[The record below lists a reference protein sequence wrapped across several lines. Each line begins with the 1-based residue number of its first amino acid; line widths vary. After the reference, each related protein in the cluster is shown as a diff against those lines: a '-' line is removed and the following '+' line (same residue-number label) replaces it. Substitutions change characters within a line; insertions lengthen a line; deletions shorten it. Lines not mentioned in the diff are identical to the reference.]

1 VLTPRTP
8 GVPFRTLARYQHP
21 DQLSLA
27 FRTNYSQRSVQLQL
41 TQESFMIVSDLLRT
55 PGLSLEFIVGEA
67 DGSSVESVFL
77 AERLF
82 ELMEAPGRSVV
93 VLGADACA
101 GAGRYHFDMA
111 LRMAASRD
119 VAAIILTR
127 APVGEA
133 TSTSLHTARRVGVA
147 LLRQTEPINL
157 AGLVVALEAGIRGSA
172 ELGLRRAAQAFQAM
186 STAQRDV
193 EDLVSDVAAAA
204 AADIVLTDQPDAELS
219 FPVEL
224 EAERNAWIVVRG
236 ATAQA
241 RPELV
246 LIGKALAD
254 RVAVATAASRRAE
267 ELPIRSRA
275 ELLSEMLD
283 GTSSVRSALL
293 RRARAMG
300 LPIDGWH
307 LAIRIEHANSEEL
320 WEDEVSAY
328 EGREHL
334 TRLLLDAVQSGGG
347 IWHTARASDAVI
359 LIRMYRQ
366 DPGPH
371 AVPEA
376 IKATDRAL
384 RAVSQQLARAVLYC
398 GVGTPHVGATGLINS
413 AAEARVAVAASRARN
428 RPNTAFD
435 SLGLRRTLIE
445 WYGSQ
450 NAREAVANVLE
461 PLDRLGG
468 KKAEEAIKTLH
479 VFLDA
484 RGSLSRAAEVLHLHR
499 NAVAY
504 RINRIFSQ
512 LEVDPEDP
520 DDWLLLELAC
530 RARRLG

>member
-1 VLTPRTP
+1 
-8 GVPFRTLARYQHP
+8 
-21 DQLSLA
+21 
-27 FRTNYSQRSVQLQL
+27 
-41 TQESFMIVSDLLRT
+41 MIVSDLLQT
-55 PGLSLEFIVGEA
+55 PGLSLERIGGEA
-67 DGSSVESVFL
+67 GGSNVESVFL

-82 ELMEAPGRSVV
+82 DLMEAPGRSVV

-101 GAGRYHFDMA
+101 GAERYHFDMA

-127 APVGEA
+127 PPVGGA
-133 TSTSLHTARRVGVA
+133 TSTSLHTAHRVGVA

-157 AGLVVALEAGIRGSA
+157 AGLVVALEARIRGSA
-172 ELGLRRAAQAFQAM
+172 ELALRRSVQAFQAM
-186 STAQRDV
+186 STAQRD
-193 EDLVSDVAAAA
+193 ENALVADVAAAA
-204 AADIVLTDQPDAELS
+204 SADIVLLIDQPDAGLS

-224 EAERNAWIVVRG
+224 ETGRSAWIVVRG
-236 ATAQA
+236 ATAEA

-254 RVAVATAASRRAE
+254 RVAVAAATARRAE

-283 GTSSVRSALL
+283 NTSGVRSELV
-293 RRARAMG
+293 RRARTIG

-307 LAIRIEHANSEEL
+307 LAVRIEHANSEEV

-328 EGREHL
+328 EGRERL
-334 TRLLLDAVQSGGG
+334 SRLLLDAVQSGGG
-347 IWHTARASDAVI
+347 TWHAARASDAVI
-359 LIRMYRQ
+359 LVRMYRK

-376 IKATDRAL
+376 MKAAERAL
-384 RAVSQQLARAVLYC
+384 RATSQQLARAVLYC
-398 GVGTPHVGATGLINS
+398 GVGTVHAGATGLVNS
-413 AAEARVAVAASRARN
+413 AAEARAAVAASRARN
-428 RPNTAFD
+428 RPSAATAFD

-484 RGSLSRAAEVLHLHR
+484 RGSLSRTAQALHLHR

-504 RINRIFSQ
+504 RIDRIFSQ
-512 LEVDPEDP
+512 LDVDRENP

>member
-1 VLTPRTP
+1 
-8 GVPFRTLARYQHP
+8 
-21 DQLSLA
+21 
-27 FRTNYSQRSVQLQL
+27 
-41 TQESFMIVSDLLRT
+41 MIVSDLLQT
-55 PGLSLEFIVGEA
+55 PGLSLERIVGDA
-67 DGSSVESVFL
+67 GGSSVESVFL

-82 ELMEAPGRSVV
+82 DLMDAPGRSVV
-93 VLGADACA
+93 VLSADACA
-101 GAGRYHFDMA
+101 GAERYHFDMA

-127 APVGEA
+127 APAGEA

-157 AGLVVALEAGIRGSA
+157 AALVVALEARIRGSA
-172 ELGLRRAAQAFQAM
+172 ELGLRRAVQAFQAM
-186 STAQRDV
+186 STAHPDV
-193 EDLVSDVAAAA
+193 DALVSDVAAAA

-224 EAERNAWIVVRG
+224 EGERNAWIVARG

-246 LIGKALAD
+246 LVGKALAD
-254 RVAVATAASRRAE
+254 RVAVAAAAARRAE

-283 GTSSVRSALL
+283 STSGARSALL

-307 LAIRIEHANSEEL
+307 LAVRIEHANSEEL

-328 EGREHL
+328 EGRERL

-347 IWHTARASDAVI
+347 IWHAARASDAVI
-359 LIRMYRQ
+359 LVCMYRK

-371 AVPEA
+371 AVPDA
-376 IKATDRAL
+376 MKAAGRAL
-384 RAVSQQLARAVLYC
+384 RATSQQLARAVLYC
-398 GVGTPHVGATGLINS
+398 GIGTAHAGATGLINS
-413 AAEARVAVAASRARN
+413 AAEARAAVAASRARN
-428 RPNTAFD
+428 RPNAATAFD

-445 WYGSQ
+445 WYASQ
-450 NAREAVANVLE
+450 DAREAVAKVLE

-468 KKAEEAIKTLH
+468 KKTEEAIKTLH

-504 RINRIFSQ
+504 RIDRIFSQ
-512 LEVDPEDP
+512 LKVDRENP

>member
-1 VLTPRTP
+1 
-8 GVPFRTLARYQHP
+8 
-21 DQLSLA
+21 
-27 FRTNYSQRSVQLQL
+27 
-41 TQESFMIVSDLLRT
+41 MIVSDLLQT
-55 PGLSLEFIVGEA
+55 PGLSLERIVGDA
-67 DGSSVESVFL
+67 GGSSVESVFL

-82 ELMEAPGRSVV
+82 DLMDAPGRSVV

-101 GAGRYHFDMA
+101 GAERYHFDMA

-127 APVGEA
+127 APAGEA

-157 AGLVVALEAGIRGSA
+157 AALVVALEARIRGSA
-172 ELGLRRAAQAFQAM
+172 ELGLRRAVKAFQAM
-186 STAQRDV
+186 SMAHEDV
-193 EDLVSDVAAAA
+193 DALVSDVAAAA

-224 EAERNAWIVVRG
+224 EAERNVWIVVRD

-246 LIGKALAD
+246 LVGKALAD
-254 RVAVATAASRRAE
+254 RVAVAAAAARRAE

-283 GTSSVRSALL
+283 TTSSARSALL

-307 LAIRIEHANSEEL
+307 LVVRIEHANSDEL

-328 EGREHL
+328 EGRERL

-347 IWHTARASDAVI
+347 TWHAARASDAVI
-359 LIRMYRQ
+359 LVRMHRM

-376 IKATDRAL
+376 MKAADRAL
-384 RAVSQQLARAVLYC
+384 RAASQLARAVLYC
-398 GVGTPHVGATGLINS
+398 GVGTAHVGASGLINS
-413 AAEARVAVAASRARN
+413 AAEARAAVAASRARN
-428 RPNTAFD
+428 RPNAATAFD

-450 NAREAVANVLE
+450 NAREAVAKVLE

-468 KKAEEAIKTLH
+468 KKAEEAVKTLH

-504 RINRIFSQ
+504 RIDRIFSQ
-512 LEVDPEDP
+512 LEVDRENP

>member
-1 VLTPRTP
+1 
-8 GVPFRTLARYQHP
+8 
-21 DQLSLA
+21 
-27 FRTNYSQRSVQLQL
+27 
-41 TQESFMIVSDLLRT
+41 MIVSDLLHT
-55 PGLSLEFIVGEA
+55 PGLRLERIDG
-67 DGSSVESVFL
+67 DGDGHGSSVESVFL

-82 ELMEAPGRSVV
+82 DVMDAPRRCVV
-93 VLGADACA
+93 VLTADACA
-101 GAGRYHFDMA
+101 GAERYHLDMA

-127 APVGEA
+127 APAGEA

-147 LLRQTEPINL
+147 LLRQTQPINL
-157 AGLVVALEAGIRGSA
+157 ADLVVALEAGIRGSA
-172 ELGLRRAAQAFQAM
+172 ELALRRAAQAFQAM
-186 STAQRDV
+186 SAPGGDL
-193 EDLVSDVAAAA
+193 DALVSGVAAAA
-204 AADIVLTDQPDAELS
+204 AAGIALTDSPDGELC

-224 EAERNAWIVVRG
+224 EPERNAWIVLRD
-236 ATAQA
+236 AAARA
-241 RPELV
+241 RPELA

-254 RVAVATAASRRAE
+254 RVAVAAAAARRAE

-283 GTSSVRSALL
+283 STSSVRSQLQ

-307 LAIRIEHANSEEL
+307 LAVRIEHANSEEL

-328 EGREHL
+328 EGRERL
-334 TRLLLDAVQSGGG
+334 TRLLLDAVQSRGQT
-347 IWHTARASDAVI
+347 WHTARASDAVV
-359 LIRMYRQ
+359 LIRMYRK
-366 DPGPH
+366 DPGPD

-376 IKATDRAL
+376 MNAAGSAL
-384 RAVSQQLARAVLYC
+384 RAAGQQLARAVLYC
-398 GVGTPHVGATGLINS
+398 GVGTAHVGATGLINS
-413 AAEARVAVAASRARN
+413 AAEARAAVAASRARN
-428 RPNTAFD
+428 RANAATAFD

-450 NAREAVANVLE
+450 NAREAVAKVLE

-468 KKAEEAIKTLH
+468 KKAEEAINTLH
-479 VFLDA
+479 VFLDV

-504 RINRIFSQ
+504 RIDRIFSR
-512 LEVDPEDP
+512 LEIDRENP

>member
-1 VLTPRTP
+1 
-8 GVPFRTLARYQHP
+8 
-21 DQLSLA
+21 
-27 FRTNYSQRSVQLQL
+27 
-41 TQESFMIVSDLLRT
+41 MIVSDLLQA
-55 PGLSLEFIVGEA
+55 PGLSLEFIAGDG

-82 ELMEAPGRSVV
+82 ELMDAPGRSVV

-101 GAGRYHFDMA
+101 GAERYHFDMA

-119 VAAIILTR
+119 VAAVILTR
-127 APVGEA
+127 TPAGEA

-157 AGLVVALEAGIRGSA
+157 AALVVAIEAVIRGSA
-172 ELGLRRAAQAFQAM
+172 ELGLRRAVQAFQAM
-186 STAQRDV
+186 SAAHRDV
-193 EDLVSDVAAAA
+193 EAMVSGVAAAA
-204 AADIVLTDQPDAELS
+204 AADIALTDQPDAGLS
-219 FPVEL
+219 FPAAL
-224 EAERNAWIVVRG
+224 EAEGNAWIVVRG
-236 ATAQA
+236 ASAQA

-246 LIGKALAD
+246 LVGKALAD

-283 GTSSVRSALL
+283 GTLSVRSALL

-334 TRLLLDAVQSGGG
+334 SRLLLDAAQSGGG
-347 IWHTARASDAVI
+347 TWHSTRASDAVI

-366 DPGPH
+366 DPGQH

-376 IKATDRAL
+376 LKTADRAL
-384 RAVSQQLARAVLYC
+384 RAVGQQHDRAVLYC
-398 GVGTPHVGATGLINS
+398 GVGTAHVGATGLINS

-428 RPNTAFD
+428 RPNAATAFD
-435 SLGLRRTLIE
+435 NLGLRRTLIE

-450 NAREAVANVLE
+450 NAREAVARVLE

-504 RINRIFSQ
+504 RMDRIFAQ
-512 LEVDPEDP
+512 LDVDREDP

>member
-1 VLTPRTP
+1 
-8 GVPFRTLARYQHP
+8 
-21 DQLSLA
+21 
-27 FRTNYSQRSVQLQL
+27 
-41 TQESFMIVSDLLRT
+41 MIVSDLLQT
-55 PGLSLEFIVGEA
+55 PGLSLERIVGGP
-67 DGSSVESVFL
+67 DRSSVESVFL

-82 ELMEAPGRSVV
+82 DLMDAPGRSVV
-93 VLGADACA
+93 VLSADACA
-101 GAGRYHFDMA
+101 GAEQYHFDMA

-127 APVGEA
+127 APVGGT
-133 TSTSLHTARRVGVA
+133 TSTSLHTARRVGVT

-157 AGLVVALEAGIRGSA
+157 AGLIVALEARIRGSA
-172 ELGLRRAAQAFQAM
+172 ELGLRRAVQAFEAM
-186 STAQRDV
+186 SRAPGEV
-193 EDLVSDVAAAA
+193 GALVSRVGAAA

-241 RPELV
+241 RPELALV
-246 LIGKALAD
+246 GKALAD
-254 RVAVATAASRRAE
+254 RVAVVTAAARRAE

-283 GTSSVRSALL
+283 STSSVPSALL

-307 LAIRIEHANSEEL
+307 LVTRIEHANSEEL
-320 WEDEVSAY
+320 WEDEVRAY
-328 EGREHL
+328 EGQEHI
-334 TRLLLDAVQSGGG
+334 TRLLLDAVRSGGG

-359 LIRMYRQ
+359 LIRMFRK

-371 AVPEA
+371 AVPGA
-376 IKATDRAL
+376 MKAADRAL
-384 RAVSQQLARAVLYC
+384 HVTSQQFARAVLYC
-398 GVGTPHVGATGLINS
+398 GVGTVHLGATGLINS
-413 AAEARVAVAASRARN
+413 AAEARAAVAASRARN
-428 RPNTAFD
+428 RPNAATAFD

-450 NAREAVANVLE
+450 NAREAVEKVLE

-479 VFLDA
+479 AFLDV

-504 RINRIFSQ
+504 RIDRIFSQ
-512 LEVDPEDP
+512 LEVDRENP

>member
-1 VLTPRTP
+1 
-8 GVPFRTLARYQHP
+8 
-21 DQLSLA
+21 
-27 FRTNYSQRSVQLQL
+27 
-41 TQESFMIVSDLLRT
+41 MIVSDLLQA
-55 PGLSLEFIVGEA
+55 PGLSLEFIVGDA

-77 AERLF
+77 AEHLF

-101 GAGRYHFDMA
+101 GAERYHFDMA

-127 APVGEA
+127 APAGEA
-133 TSTSLHTARRVGVA
+133 TSTSVHTARRVGVA
-147 LLRQTEPINL
+147 LLRQTNPINL
-157 AGLVVALEAGIRGSA
+157 ADLVVALEARIRGSA
-172 ELGLRRAAQAFQAM
+172 ELGLRRAVQAFQAM
-186 STAQRDV
+186 GTTQRDA
-193 EDLVSDVAAAA
+193 ESLVSDVAAAA
-204 AADIVLTDQPDAELS
+204 AADIVLTDQPGAELS

-224 EAERNAWIVVRG
+224 EAERDAWIVVRE
-236 ATAQA
+236 ATAAA

-246 LIGKALAD
+246 LVGKALAD
-254 RVAVATAASRRAE
+254 RVAVAMAASRRAE

-283 GTSSVRSALL
+283 GTSTVRSALL

-307 LAIRIEHANSEEL
+307 LAVRIEHANSEEL

-334 TRLLLDAVQSGGG
+334 TRLLLDAVRSGGG

-359 LIRMYRQ
+359 LIRMYRM

-371 AVPEA
+371 ALPEA

-384 RAVSQQLARAVLYC
+384 RAVSQQLARAMLYC
-398 GVGTPHVGATGLINS
+398 GVGTVHASATGLINS
-413 AAEARVAVAASRARN
+413 AAEARIAVAASRARN
-428 RPNTAFD
+428 RPNAAAAFD

-450 NAREAVANVLE
+450 NAREAVASVLE
-461 PLDRLGG
+461 PLDRLGS

-479 VFLDA
+479 AFLDA
-484 RGSLSRAAEVLHLHR
+484 RGSLSRTAEVLHLHR

-512 LEVDPEDP
+512 LEVNPEDP

>member
-1 VLTPRTP
+1 
-8 GVPFRTLARYQHP
+8 
-21 DQLSLA
+21 
-27 FRTNYSQRSVQLQL
+27 
-41 TQESFMIVSDLLRT
+41 MIVSDLMQT
-55 PGLSLEFIVGEA
+55 PGLALERIVGDA
-67 DGSSVESVFL
+67 DGASVESVFL

-82 ELMEAPGRSVV
+82 DLMEAPGRSVV

-101 GAGRYHFDMA
+101 GAERYHFDMA

-127 APVGEA
+127 APVGPA

-157 AGLVVALEAGIRGSA
+157 AGLVVALEARIRGSA
-172 ELGLRRAAQAFQAM
+172 ELGLRRAVQAFQAM
-186 STAQRDV
+186 SGAHADV
-193 EDLVSDVAAAA
+193 DALVAEVAAAV
-204 AADIVLTDQPDAELS
+204 AADIVLTDQPDAGLS

-224 EAERNAWIVVRG
+224 ETEPGAWVVVEE
-236 ATAQA
+236 AAAQA

-246 LIGKALAD
+246 LVGKALAD
-254 RVAVATAASRRAE
+254 RVAVVAAAARRAE
-267 ELPIRSRA
+267 EVPIRSRA
-275 ELLSEMLD
+275 ELLSEILD
-283 GTSSVRSALL
+283 STSSVRSALL

-300 LPIDGWH
+300 LPIDSWH
-307 LAIRIEHANSEEL
+307 LAVRIEHANSEEL

-328 EGREHL
+328 EGRERL
-334 TRLLLDAVQSGGG
+334 IRLLLDAVQSGGG
-347 IWHTARASDAVI
+347 LWHAAWASDAVI
-359 LIRMYRQ
+359 LVRMDRR

-376 IKATDRAL
+376 MKAAGRAL
-384 RAVSQQLARAVLYC
+384 HATAEQLPRALLYC
-398 GVGTPHVGATGLINS
+398 GVGTAHAGPTGLINS
-413 AAEARVAVAASRARN
+413 AAEARAAVSASRARN
-428 RPNTAFD
+428 RPGTATAFD
-435 SLGLRRTLIE
+435 SLGLRRTLID

-450 NAREAVANVLE
+450 NAREAVARVLE
-461 PLDRLGG
+461 PLDRLGS

-484 RGSLSRAAEVLHLHR
+484 RGSLSRAAVVLHLHR

-504 RINRIFSQ
+504 RIDRIFSQ
-512 LEVDPEDP
+512 LEVDRENP